1 MANDSH
7 RNALRPGY
15 MVHWYRIERILGQGG
30 FGITYLAEDT
40 NLNQRVAVKEYLPLE
55 VAMRESDF
63 SVHPVSEN
71 HSESFIWGLERF
83 VEEARTLARF
93 DHPNIVRVLSVF
105 EMNNTAYMVM
115 RYEHGRSL
123 QQMLAKRATLE
134 ESQLIETFFPILEG
148 LERVHAVG
156 FIHRDVKPANVFV
169 REDGTPV
176 LLDFGSARQSLGEAT
191 RTLTTL
197 VSPGYAPFEQYF
209 SNSDRQ
215 GPWTDIYGLGATLYR
230 AVTGVAPMNAVDRS
244 EGIIKHD
251 TDPLIPAAEV
261 AAGRYSPQL
270 LDAIDW
276 ALSFGED
283 SRPQNIDQWRQALG
297 GDLAPPI
304 ASTVQ
309 AEARTAAVGAA
320 EHSNQEL
327 DLVLEPTLQ
336 SQPAKTASL
345 VREKPK
351 RRKRYWIAA
360 AAALLFLFIGLNA
373 DKDNQVA
380 GPAAA
385 EAPQT
390 PLAPTFSTPEY
401 SALDGADQPPIED
414 IAAAPS
420 TQTQAAEPSTSAW
433 NAAKTP
439 QTDNQMPPPIAPKAP
454 EATASK
460 ETQIARLLDSAMA
473 DIDQLRLSTPPG
485 NSALD
490 KYRQVLALDPHNQ
503 EARNGVHEITQTY
516 AELGKQA
523 AKRKDYDR
531 ASFFIDQALA
541 IAPDSKPLKRAQR
554 RLERIR
560 LRKQ

>member
-1 MANDSH
+1 
-7 RNALRPGY
+7 
-15 MVHWYRIERILGQGG
+15 
-30 FGITYLAEDT
+30 
-40 NLNQRVAVKEYLPLE
+40 
-55 VAMRESDF
+55 MRESDF

-297 GDLAPPI
+297 GDFAPPI